1 MQPMEQIT
9 KELLSLPPESRILLI
24 ETLAKSLRFPPEN
37 TLIEKAPVKKSMNS
51 RSPLFGSDKGKVL
64 IGDDFEAPLEEFS
77 DYI

>member
-24 ETLAKSLRFPPEN
+24 ETLAKSLKLQPEN
-37 TLIEKAPVKKSMNS
+37 TPIDEAPLKISMNY
-51 RSPLFGSDKGKVL
+51 RSPLFGSDKGKVI